1 MIPPKADPKICF
13 RGKFNGQMNHTRIV
27 DSKNCTSLFMK
38 RQPRSRM
45 ERRTLP
51 GVGRWYRP
59 ALFEVWIF
67 YFANMSAVW
76 YFPEKNCTVDLKFE
90 RKCAILLMCC
100 LAEPACP
107 AGLCITKF
115 SHLGVYP

>member
-59 ALFEVWIF
+59 AL
-67 YFANMSAVW
+67 
-76 YFPEKNCTVDLKFE
+76 LKSGYSILRICLLCGISL
-90 RKCAILLMCC
+90 RKIAQLI
-100 LAEPACP
+100 
-107 AGLCITKF
+107 
-115 SHLGVYP
+115 